1 MKKAKRKALNRIE
14 LESGPFQNFESIA
27 QHCEINFKDYL
38 NEKHLQIQALNRI
51 ELKSGPFQKI

>member
-38 NEKHLQIQALNRI
+38 KEKHLQIRN
-51 ELKSGPFQKI
+51 